1 MNKIS
6 VLGSINLDS
15 TLHINHIPLPG
26 ETIHVTKKT
35 AAAGGKGANQAVAAQ
50 RSGAE
55 VSFIG
60 TVGRDYGGKFMLTT
74 MKNEGINLT
83 QVLIKE
89 NIDTGT
95 ATIMLDEK
103 GQNSI
108 LVDAGANAEVTP
120 NQIDNAEET
129 IKNSDYI
136 IAQFKTP
143 IDATIEAFKI
153 AKKNGVVTILNPAPA
168 TKVSDA
174 LLAVTDIIAPNETE
188 STLITGIEVNNEEN
202 MLKTAEYF
210 KQKGVNTTLITLGE
224 RGVFYANGAHHALV
238 PAHKVK
244 AVDTTGAGDTFIGAL
259 TAILKKDL
267 SNIEKAI
274 SYGQKASSITVQTL
288 GAMPSIPAKDK
299 VEEVYGKEF

>member
-1 MNKIS
+1 
-6 VLGSINLDS
+6 
-15 TLHINHIPLPG
+15 
-26 ETIHVTKKT
+26 
-35 AAAGGKGANQAVAAQ
+35 
-50 RSGAE
+50 
-55 VSFIG
+55 
-60 TVGRDYGGKFMLTT
+60 
-74 MKNEGINLT
+74 
-83 QVLIKE
+83 
-89 NIDTGT
+89 
-95 ATIMLDEK
+95 MLDEK

-108 LVDAGANAEVTP
+108 LVDAGANAEVNP

-136 IAQFKTP
+136 IAQFETP

-188 STLITGIEVNNEEN
+188 SALITGIEVNNEEN

-224 RGVFYANGAHHALV
+224 RGVFYANGTHHALV

-244 AVDTTGAGDTFIGAL
+244 AVDTTGAGDTFIGGL

-288 GAMPSIPAKDK
+288 GAMPSIPTKDK